1 MESDSGIGTELSPK
15 LPTPS
20 PFQPRMTPEGQARAP
35 SLAATPGTPSTAT
48 SYGVNADLA
57 EKLARAGGKFEQL
70 MLIIEL
76 AEQTAIEHG
85 QPVTTQERGARLA
98 NLMDAVVSSYPE
110 WLMSRR
116 RQTRINKLS
125 PD

>member
-1 MESDSGIGTELSPK
+1 
-15 LPTPS
+15 
-20 PFQPRMTPEGQARAP
+20 
-35 SLAATPGTPSTAT
+35 
-48 SYGVNADLA
+48 
-57 EKLARAGGKFEQL
+57 